1 MNTFF
6 KTFFASLLA
15 IFVSGILFFIFSLF
29 VFAGLLSV
37 LSSSGSHSQRG
48 SGNLQPHS
56 ILHIDLA
63 QPITDKPVENAL
75 ALFDYSALSFRN
87 QTTLLDAVSRIELA
101 AADPGID
108 GIYLEMPLALPTT
121 LSTLYELRQ
130 ALSDFRES
138 GKFIISYA
146 DVYSQG
152 SYYLAT
158 VSDQI
163 YLHPQGGLSWEGLSA
178 NVLFYKGLLDKL
190 GIRVDLIRHGR
201 FKGAGEPLILDRLS
215 DENRQQLTSIT
226 HSTWD
231 YLCQEI
237 ARARE
242 LSPDSLQ
249 AYADRLAVAT
259 PLDALRLGF
268 VDSLLYR
275 DQLRDRLN
283 LLSHNTDDETDPHL
297 IPLADYRG
305 SEAVRRR
312 TLSADLLGDPNSD
325 HEIALVY
332 ASGDIVDA
340 GDRDEQIVGNTL
352 AETLGEI
359 RRDPDIHAVVLR
371 VNSPG
376 GSALAS
382 EIIWREVRLLHESDK
397 PVIVS
402 MGDYAA
408 SGGYYLSC
416 GADYILT
423 APTTLTGSIGVFG
436 LVVNLQEGASRH
448 LGITSDGVRTAPG
461 ADMGNP
467 FRPLSPAERLYIQN
481 GVDSVYTRFIDIVA
495 QGRRLGIDT
504 VDTLAGGRV
513 WTGLQATENHLAD
526 ATGSLRDAIRLAVQQ
541 AGLSESD
548 YTLRQYPEPEEPT
561 FVTLLGSLS
570 GSIVTR
576 LGLRSGTPAAGSR
589 QLDRELEHLRPLLPE
604 SGIRADM
611 PFTLE
616 WQY

>member
-1 MNTFF
+1 MNSFF

-15 IFVSGILFFIFSLF
+15 ILVSGIFFFLFSLF

-37 LSSSGSHSQRG
+37 LSSSGSRSQKG
-48 SGNLQPHS
+48 KSHLQPHS
-56 ILHIDLA
+56 ILHIDLSR
-63 QPITDKPVENAL
+63 PIVDKPVDNAL
-75 ALFDYSALSFRN
+75 ALFDYSALSFRH

-101 AADPGID
+101 SQDPRID
-108 GIYLEMPLALPTT
+108 GIYLELPMALPTS
-121 LSTLYELRQ
+121 LATLYELRQ
-130 ALSDFRES
+130 ALTTFRES

-146 DVYSQG
+146 DLYSQG

-158 VSDQI
+158 IGDKI
-163 YLHPQGGLSWEGLSA
+163 YLNPQGGLAWEGLSA

-237 ARARE
+237 AQSRE
-242 LSPDSLQ
+242 LNPDSLQ
-249 AYADRLAVAT
+249 SYADRLAVAT
-259 PLDALRLGF
+259 PRDALRLRL

-275 DQLRDRLN
+275 DELRDRLN
-283 LLSHNTDDETDPHL
+283 TLSHNTDDPSDDPRL
-297 IPLADYRG
+297 IPLADYHG
-305 SEAVRRR
+305 NPA
-312 TLSADLLGDPNSD
+312 TPTADLLGNPDSD
-325 HEIALVY
+325 NGIAIVY

-340 GDRDEQIVGNTL
+340 GDPNEQIVGNTL

-382 EIIWREVRLLHESDK
+382 EIIWREVRQLRQSEK

-408 SGGYYLSC
+408 SGGYYMSC
-416 GADYILT
+416 AADYILA

-481 GVDSVYTRFIDIVA
+481 GVDSVYNRFLQVVSE
-495 QGRRLGIDT
+495 GRSLGLDT

-513 WTGLQATENHLAD
+513 WTGLQATEHRLTD
-526 ATGSLRDAIRLAVQQ
+526 ATGTLRDAIRLAAQR
-541 AGLSESD
+541 AGLSDTD
-548 YTLRQYPEPEEPT
+548 YAIRQYPEPEDPT
-561 FVTLLGSLS
+561 FATLLGSLS
-570 GSIVTR
+570 GSIVAR
-576 LGLRSGTPAAGSR
+576 LGLGSSPSASTGPR
-589 QLDRELEHLRPLLPE
+589 LLDRELEHLRPLIPR
-604 SGIRADM
+604 SGIQASM

-616 WQY
+616 WRY

>member
-1 MNTFF
+1 MNSFF

-15 IFVSGILFFIFSLF
+15 ILVSGIFFFLFSLF

-37 LSSSGSHSQRG
+37 LGSSRSQRG
-48 SGNLQPHS
+48 SDNLQLHS

-63 QPITDKPVENAL
+63 QPITDKPAENAL
-75 ALFDYSALSFRN
+75 ALFDYNALSFRN

-101 AADPGID
+101 AADPSID
-108 GIYLEMPLALPTT
+108 GIYLEMPMALPTT

-138 GKFIISYA
+138 GKFILSYA

-158 VSDQI
+158 VSDKI

-190 GIRVDLIRHGR
+190 GIRAELIRHGR

-226 HSTWD
+226 HSAWD
-231 YLCQEI
+231 YLRQEI

-242 LSPDSLQ
+242 LNPDSLQ
-249 AYADRLAVAT
+249 SYADRLAVAT
-259 PLDALRLGF
+259 PLDALRLRL

-283 LLSHNTDDETDPHL
+283 LLSHNTDDEADPHL
-297 IPLADYRG
+297 IPLADYHG
-305 SEAVRRR
+305 SEAVRRLR
-312 TLSADLLGDPNSD
+312 PACVTGRPDSD
-325 HEIALVY
+325 NEIALVY

-340 GDRDEQIVGNTL
+340 GDRNEQIVGNAL
-352 AETLGEI
+352 AATLGEI
-359 RRDPDIHAVVLR
+359 RRNPDIHAVVLR

-416 GADYILT
+416 GADYLIAT
-423 APTTLTGSIGVFG
+423 PTTLTGSIGVFG
-436 LVVNLQEGASRH
+436 LLLNVQEGAARH

-467 FRPLSPAERLYIQN
+467 FRPLTPAERLYIQN
-481 GVDSVYTRFIDIVA
+481 GVDSVYTRFVSVVS

-513 WTGLQATENHLAD
+513 WTGLQAIENHLAD
-526 ATGSLRDAIRLAVQQ
+526 ATGSLRDAIRMAAQQ
-541 AGLSESD
+541 TGLPEND

-570 GSIVTR
+570 GSILTR
-576 LGLRSGTPAAGSR
+576 LGLRSGTPAATGPR
-589 QLDRELEHLRPLLPE
+589 LLDRELEQLRHLLPE